1 MRTKTRTQEERCA
14 SKNWIAVET
23 VVLDDRETL
32 QNEIEKVKWMEKTGA
47 TPTPMYSM
55 HYDNGVDDKGHH
67 PAPNS
72 QSAHVDSGHN
82 ATVDCNRWNGCR
94 DSAEDHGQTMLV
106 IEHKPKKKIF
116 PYPWCASPV
125 PHSSTYSLNNM
136 RTGKSTERWKRWV
149 REWEF
154 LFDFFLKINMQNAIY
169 YMFECIE

>member
-1 MRTKTRTQEERCA
+1 
-14 SKNWIAVET
+14 
-23 VVLDDRETL
+23 
-32 QNEIEKVKWMEKTGA
+32 MEKTGA

-136 RTGKSTERWKRWV
+136 RTGKSTERWKR
-149 REWEF
+149 
-154 LFDFFLKINMQNAIY
+154 
-169 YMFECIE
+169 